1 MISGRPKSGH
11 SGSRVRMICCSWT
24 RSNWFTSAVPRRL
37 WPSMMSRWG
46 ETSAPTIRMCIRRR
60 GVQRI
65 VTRGT
70 DDVPQITDERPALLC
85 DPDAVRQIAHALQ
98 DVTTF
103 YEMPEDPDDVVEWVL
118 NFGRLIL
125 VDRSPRRSLLG
136 SSRRRSRSLGPK
148 WGSVGSALD
157 PGQQSRSDRPSRIAA
172 KSRWPANRVT
182 SQQDVD
188 PAG

>member
-1 MISGRPKSGH
+1 M
-11 SGSRVRMICCSWT
+11 
-24 RSNWFTSAVPRRL
+24 
-37 WPSMMSRWG
+37 
-46 ETSAPTIRMCIRRR
+46 IRMCIRRR

-125 VDRSPRRSLLG
+125 VDRSPREVFWDRVAVAPEAWDQSGVQWDLLWTLANNPG
-136 SSRRRSRSLGPK
+136 QIVHQGLLRNPDGQRIASRRNRLSTLLTDCQELDQRIVNVHGQGYRLEMNAENIILLREDMRGSLAF
-148 WGSVGSALD
+148 VGSHHLA
-157 PGQQSRSDRPSRIAA
+157 SR
-172 KSRWPANRVT
+172 
-182 SQQDVD
+182 
-188 PAG
+188 